1 MSKPN
6 HFPRSLRKAGT
17 ILSAILL
24 GASLIPSASAEDGV
38 AVTGLV
44 DLGLMVQHANGR
56 TNTTMESGNNKT
68 STIDIR
74 ATETISDD
82 LWVRAASY
90 VSFMPDTGTLL
101 RTASSLTAQRSRS
114 EAKPS
119 AKSLSAAWGH

>member
-56 TNTTMESGNNKT
+56 TNTTMESGNNHRHPGDGNHQRRPLGARG
-68 STIDIR
+68 ILR
-74 ATETISDD
+74 
-82 LWVRAASY
+82 
-90 VSFMPDTGTLL
+90 LL
-101 RTASSLTAQRSRS
+101 HARYRHAL
-114 EAKPS
+114 
-119 AKSLSAAWGH
+119 